1 MTLDW
6 LITFI
11 SCQST
16 DSLRLRWFYFHC
28 FLLMNA
34 TITSNQLEGDLGS
47 ADINKYHKMDQVNNF
62 RVPLNWC
69 SVDFLSTV
77 KNSWWPAVN
86 RPVCCLMK
94 HDCSVYGLAAE
105 PPTSLSTDGMLLL
118 LFTDSVSLFTAVVLF
133 MDSHEC
139 LNDRGSCSVIGSVS
153 RSTQN
158 LQMFLVFSGDP
169 EWKPEKLSTI
179 FLDNIH

>member
-1 MTLDW
+1 MILDW
-6 LITFI
+6 LIRLI

-94 HDCSVYGLAAE
+94 HDCSVYGLTA
-105 PPTSLSTDGMLLL
+105 GMLL

-139 LNDRGSCSVIGSVS
+139 LNDRGSCSVIGSQLAPS
-153 RSTQN
+153 AGPHGTCR
-158 LQMFLVFSGDP
+158 FF
-169 EWKPEKLSTI
+169 
-179 FLDNIH
+179 